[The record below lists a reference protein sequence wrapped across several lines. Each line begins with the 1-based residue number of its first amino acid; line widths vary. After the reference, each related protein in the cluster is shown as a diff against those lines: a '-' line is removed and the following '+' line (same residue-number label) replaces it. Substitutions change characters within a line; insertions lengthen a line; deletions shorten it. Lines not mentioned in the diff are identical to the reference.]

1 MKNRFRQALLDRKV
15 TLGAWIP
22 GGVAFAQDGARGQ
35 LLFGLCSQCHG
46 AGGRGNPLALA
57 PSIAGLSQWY
67 LEAQLS
73 KFKGGVR
80 GAHPEDV
87 AGLRMGPMSRT
98 LFTDD
103 DVRAV
108 ASYVASLDTVR
119 PASVLSGGDPEKGK
133 VTFVVCTQC
142 HGPDAAGNP
151 ELHVPPLRYASD
163 WYLFTQLKKFKAGI
177 RGTNPADQYGMLMRS
192 IALTLPDEQAMKDVI
207 AYIGTLS
214 GQERIAKLEA
224 R

>member
-1 MKNRFRQALLDRKV
+1 VNKEHVVLVVCLAL
-15 TLGAWIP
+15 AA
-22 GGVAFAQDGARGQ
+22 GVPSAAVSAEDDARGE

-46 AGGRGNPLALA
+46 ADGAGSSLALA

-67 LEAQLS
+67 VEAQLA

-87 AGLRMGPMSRT
+87 AGMRMGPMSRT
-98 LFTDD
+98 LLTDE

-108 ASYVASLDTVR
+108 ASYVAGLSAER
-119 PASVLSGGDPEKGK
+119 PASALSGGDPERGK
-133 VTFVVCTQC
+133 VIFTICTQC

-151 ELHVPPLRYASD
+151 TLNVPPLRYASD
-163 WYLFTQLKKFKAGI
+163 WYLLAQLKKFKAGI
-177 RGTNPADQYGMLMRS
+177 RGADPTDQFGALMRS
-192 IALTLPDEQAMKDVI
+192 MALTLPDEQAMKDVL

-214 GQERIAKLEA
+214 EQTRMEKAEVR
-224 R
+224 

>member
-1 MKNRFRQALLDRKV
+1 V
-15 TLGAWIP
+15 
-22 GGVAFAQDGARGQ
+22 
-35 LLFGLCSQCHG
+35 
-46 AGGRGNPLALA
+46 
-57 PSIAGLSQWY
+57 
-67 LEAQLS
+67 EAQLT

-87 AGLRMGPMSRT
+87 SGLRMGPMSRT

-108 ASYVASLDTVR
+108 ATYVASLDAAR

-133 VTFVVCTQC
+133 VIFVVCTQC

-163 WYLFTQLKKFKAGI
+163 WYLFAQLKKFKAGI
-177 RGTNPADQYGMLMRS
+177 RGADPADQYGTLMRS
-192 IALTLPDEQAMKDVI
+192 MALTLPDEQAMKDVI

-214 GQERIAKLEA
+214 EQGRIATAEV

>member
-1 MKNRFRQALLDRKV
+1 MGLAACV
-15 TLGAWIP
+15 PGA
-22 GGVAFAQDGARGQ
+22 VASAEDDARGQ

-46 AGGRGNPLALA
+46 AAGRGNPLALA
-57 PSIAGLSQWY
+57 PSLAGLTQAY
-67 LEAQLS
+67 VEAQLT

-87 AGLRMGPMSRT
+87 SGLRMGPMSRT

-108 ASYVASLDTVR
+108 ATYVASLDAAR

-133 VTFVVCTQC
+133 VIFVVCTQC

-163 WYLFTQLKKFKAGI
+163 WYLFAQLKKFKAGI
-177 RGTNPADQYGMLMRS
+177 RGADPADQYGTLMRS
-192 IALTLPDEQAMKDVI
+192 MALTLPDEQAMKDVI

-214 GQERIAKLEA
+214 EQGRIATAEV